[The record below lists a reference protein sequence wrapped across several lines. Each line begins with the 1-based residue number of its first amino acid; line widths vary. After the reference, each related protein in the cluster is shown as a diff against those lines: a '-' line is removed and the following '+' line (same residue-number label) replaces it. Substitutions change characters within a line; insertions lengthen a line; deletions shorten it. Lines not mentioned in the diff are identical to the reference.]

1 MAEIKSTMDMVLE
14 RAAKMAA
21 AAQPEVDNEDL
32 IKTGMRLAAEYLNQP
47 ETDLAQLLAAQ
58 PAKDQVA
65 IRKGMAQTLLRN
77 IVLPRDPE
85 LQTSGKTALQG
96 VLSLSGRSGDIS
108 SICQELSQ
116 LLEQYG
122 QHKEQMTQQ
131 LDEAI
136 KAQLEQQ
143 QMAQGGKRGQAPV
156 NPAMHPQY
164 REELAKMLTSLNNQY
179 NDAMKQRK
187 EMILER
193 FSPGAR

>member
-21 AAQPEVDNEDL
+21 ATTQDVDNEDMV
-32 IKTGMRLAAEYLNQP
+32 KTGMRLAADFLNEK

-77 IVLPRDPE
+77 IVLPRDE
-85 LQTSGKTALQG
+85 QLQASGKIALQG
-96 VLSLSGRSGDIS
+96 VLAIDGKSAEIKA
-108 SICQELSQ
+108 ICQELEQ
-116 LLEQYG
+116 LLGQYG
-122 QHKEQMTQQ
+122 RHKEQMTQQ
-131 LDEAI
+131 LDDAI
-136 KAQLEQQ
+136 RAQLEQQ
-143 QMAQGGKRGQAPV
+143 QMAQGREGQAV

-164 REELAKMLTSLNNQY
+164 REELSKMLTSLNNQY

-193 FSPGAR
+193 FSPVVR

>member
-21 AAQPEVDNEDL
+21 AAQPEVDSEDL
-32 IKTGMRLAAEYLNQP
+32 IKTGMRLAAEYLNQQ

-58 PAKDQVA
+58 SAKDQVA

-77 IVLPRDPE
+77 IVLPRDPQ
-85 LQTSGKTALQG
+85 LQASGKRALQG
-96 VLSLSGRSGDIS
+96 VLSLGDKSGDIK

-116 LLEQYG
+116 ILEQYG
-122 QHKEQMTQQ
+122 QHKEQMTKQ
-131 LDEAI
+131 LEDAI
-136 KAQLEQQ
+136 RAQLEQQ

>member
-1 MAEIKSTMDMVLE
+1 MDMVLE

-21 AAQPEVDNEDL
+21 ATTQDVDNEDMV
-32 IKTGMRLAAEYLNQP
+32 KTGMRLAADFLNQK

-58 PAKDQVA
+58 PAQDQVA

-77 IVLPRDPE
+77 IVLPRDE
-85 LQTSGKTALQG
+85 QLQASGKIALQG
-96 VLSLSGRSGDIS
+96 VLAIDGKSAEIKA
-108 SICQELSQ
+108 ICQELEQ

-122 QHKEQMTQQ
+122 RHKEQMTQQ
-131 LDEAI
+131 LEDAI
-136 KAQLEQQ
+136 RAQLEQQ
-143 QMAQGGKRGQAPV
+143 QMAKGREGQPV

-164 REELAKMLTSLNNQY
+164 REELSKMLMSLNNQY

-193 FSPGAR
+193 FSPTVR

>member
-21 AAQPEVDNEDL
+21 ATTQGVDNEDTV
-32 IKTGMRLAAEYLNQP
+32 KTGMRLAADFLNQK

-77 IVLPRDPE
+77 IVLPRDE
-85 LQTSGKTALQG
+85 QLQASGKIALQG
-96 VLSLSGRSGDIS
+96 VLAIDGKSAEIKA
-108 SICQELSQ
+108 ICQELEQ
-116 LLEQYG
+116 LLQQYG
-122 QHKEQMTQQ
+122 RHKEQMTQQ
-131 LDEAI
+131 LEDAI
-136 KAQLEQQ
+136 RAQLEQQ
-143 QMAQGGKRGQAPV
+143 QVAQGREGQPV

-164 REELAKMLTSLNNQY
+164 REELSKMLMSLNNQY

-187 EMILER
+187 ELILER
-193 FSPGAR
+193 FSPAVR

>member
-21 AAQPEVDNEDL
+21 TAQPEVDNEDL
-32 IKTGMRLAAEYLNQP
+32 IKTGMRLAAEYLNQQQ
-47 ETDLAQLLAAQ
+47 TDLAQLLIAQ

-77 IVLPRDPE
+77 IVLPRDE
-85 LQTSGKTALQG
+85 QLQASGKIALQG
-96 VLSLSGRSGDIS
+96 VLSLGGKSGDIAP
-108 SICQELSQ
+108 ICQELSQ
-116 LLEQYG
+116 ILEQYG
-122 QHKEQMTQQ
+122 QHKEQMT
-131 LDEAI
+131 
-136 KAQLEQQ
+136 KQLEDAIRAQMEQQ
-143 QMAQGGKRGQAPV
+143 TAEGQKSQAPV

-164 REELAKMLTSLNNQY
+164 REELTKMLTSLNNQY

-193 FSPGAR
+193 FSPVSH

>member
-21 AAQPEVDNEDL
+21 AAQPEIDNEDL
-32 IKTGMRLAAEYLNQP
+32 TKTGMRLAAEYLNQP
-47 ETDLAQLLAAQ
+47 ETDLAQLLATQ
-58 PAKDQVA
+58 PAQDQVA

-85 LQTSGKTALQG
+85 LTTSGKKALQG
-96 VLSLSGRSGDIS
+96 ILALGGKSSDIQ
-108 SICQELSQ
+108 SICQELAQ
-116 LLEQYG
+116 ILEQYG
-122 QHKEQMTQQ
+122 QHKEQMTKQ
-131 LDEAI
+131 LEDAI
-136 KAQLEQQ
+136 RAQLEQQ
-143 QMAQGGKRGQAPV
+143 QMAHGGKKGSSPV

-179 NDAMKQRK
+179 NDAMQQRK